1 MALIKVDKLK
11 SGMVLAEDV
20 CDGGNRLL
28 LSKGQ
33 ELEARHMRIF
43 KMWGIFQVDVEGG
56 EPDPADDTAGSDDAR
71 EAMVR
76 EAVLGCF
83 ANLDMAHPVVREVL
97 EVCVAFRLKNGRT
110 AESPG
115 APKAP
120 DKGAPADKTKI
131 LATLDRQDIKLPEV
145 PCLVFELNEIM
156 ANPLTSSGDIAGVVN
171 KSPSLAAL
179 LLKLVNSA
187 FYGFRTKIDNI
198 TRAVTLIG
206 SREVSSLAMGI
217 TIMAAF
223 RDIPKTILDV
233 AAFMEHSL
241 ACGIVSR
248 LLASQAGMARTEQ
261 LFAAGMLHDIG
272 RLILFKYFPRAAL
285 HTLADA
291 RGKNHPLLKSELTLT
306 RLTHMQMGKQL
317 LRKWKLPYELEHNV
331 TYHHN
336 PSSSPAPETAA
347 VVQMADLV
355 VHGLGMSG
363 SGEHIVPAFD
373 EGAWK
378 QVGFPAGAF
387 HALVQQMAVQLG
399 PLRGVFEQEAV

>member
-20 CDGGNRLL
+20 CDGSQRLL

-33 ELEARHMRIF
+33 ELGAQHLRVF

-56 EPDPADDTAGSDDAR
+56 DPEPETVAAASDDAQA
-71 EAMVR
+71 AMTR

-83 ANLDMAHPVVREVL
+83 ANLDTAHPVVREVV

-110 AESPG
+110 PEPPG
-115 APKAP
+115 AVKAP
-120 DKGAPADKTKI
+120 DKGAPADKAKI
-131 LATLDRQDIKLPEV
+131 LAALERQEIKLPEV
-145 PCLVFELNEIM
+145 PSLVFELNEIM

-206 SREVSSLAMGI
+206 SKEVSSLAMGI

-233 AAFMEHSL
+233 ASFMEHSL

-248 LLASQAGMARTEQ
+248 LLASQAGMAQTEQ

-272 RLILFKYFPRAAL
+272 RLILFKYFPQAAL
-285 HTLADA
+285 HTLVDA
-291 RGKNHPLLKSELTLT
+291 RSQNHPLLKSELTLT
-306 RLTHMQMGKQL
+306 RLTHMQMGKRL

-336 PSSSPAPETAA
+336 PSSSPAPQTAA
-347 VVQMADLV
+347 VVQMADLL

-373 EGAWK
+373 PPAWE
-378 QVGFPAGAF
+378 QVKFPAGAF
-387 HALVQQMAVQLG
+387 HALVQQMAAQLG
-399 PLRGVFEQEAV
+399 PLRGVFQQETA